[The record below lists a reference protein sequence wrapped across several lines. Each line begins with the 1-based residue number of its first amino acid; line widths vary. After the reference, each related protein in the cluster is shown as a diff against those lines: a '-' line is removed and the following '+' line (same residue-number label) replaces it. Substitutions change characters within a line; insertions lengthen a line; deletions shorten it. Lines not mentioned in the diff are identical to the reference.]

1 MRDKVK
7 YTNREKASNNNK
19 WYRDYLD
26 ELNAGSFTNSG
37 FFTTKGGVNNLYK
50 RMERNY
56 NLFNGIIDIEEF
68 KAFCKPLGE
77 EIGQLP
83 IEFTNKDIISGKIK
97 SALGMEMKRT
107 FPWRVFAINEEAT
120 TRREQEEF
128 SRIKDYV
135 VSVIMQPIQ
144 EQAMMESEQQAQG
157 RELTPDEQQKIQ
169 EQIQEQIQQMTPPEV
184 KKYMARDHQDP
195 ADALASQLL
204 AYLTQ
209 EEQLDRK
216 FNLGWK
222 HFLISA
228 HEFFWVGSVNG
239 RPKVRVINPVHFD
252 FDRSSN
258 EEFVDDAEWAI
269 YEMFMTPSEVLSS
282 FPELTDAEI
291 RKVYDRSNKRREGFV
306 DESLMESFGRDS
318 NNSLGAVRVVHAEWK
333 ALKPIKFLTYLDLET
348 NEVLTDIVDESYV
361 LTPEAGDI
369 DIRTEWIPSKYE
381 GYLIDTDIYQGMRE
395 VPGQHRDM
403 TNLHKCPLSYKG
415 AVLDSLNS
423 EPTSLVD
430 RMHEYQQLYNI
441 LFYKIVNL
449 INSDDGKTLLL
460 NAGMIPKSKG
470 IDVKQWM
477 YFFKVNK
484 IGLLDPGEEGNRFGA
499 DIANSAKEIDLSMA
513 SQIQNYI
520 NLAMYIEERCGQA
533 VGITKQMEGQI
544 GNYESVRNTQQAII
558 QSSNILEPYF
568 NLHNLVKKSVLQ
580 GLLDVAKVCY
590 ADNPPKSLYY
600 VLDDLSLQLL
610 DMDTELLDNSTYGIY
625 IADTSSTQDNLDAVK
640 QLSHAALQNQKIEL
654 SDVIKIMRSESLQE
668 AEELLRVAEE
678 ERIEREQMAQK
689 QQQEAQ
695 AQQAEFQR
703 NWEKEKMEL
712 EHEHKMEEIEV
723 KGDID
728 TKRQV
733 ILAMGFNPDKDMD
746 KDGVPDILEVAK
758 HGLDADIKNRELDL
772 REKELDQNAKQHK
785 DKIAVEKEKVKVAGM
800 KATKPDSKVG
810 G

>member
-1 MRDKVK
+1 MKDKVK
-7 YTNREKASNNNK
+7 LSNKEKYAKNKQWFRE
-19 WYRDYLD
+19 YLD
-26 ELNAGSFTNSG
+26 ELNAGSFNNSG
-37 FFTTKGGVNNLYK
+37 FFTTQAKVDNLFK

-56 NLFNGIIDIEEF
+56 NLFNGIIDIEDF

-77 EIGQLP
+77 EIGELP

-97 SALGMEMKRT
+97 SCLGMEMKRA

-128 SRIKDYV
+128 SRIREYTK
-135 VSVIMQPIQ
+135 SIIMQPIQ
-144 EQAMMESEQQAQG
+144 EQIMMEAEQQSQG
-157 RELTPDEQQKIQ
+157 KELSPEEQQKIQ
-169 EQIQEQIQQMTPPEV
+169 EQVQEQIAQMTPPEV
-184 KKYMARDHQDP
+184 KRYMAREHQDP

-204 AYLTQ
+204 TYLNQ
-209 EEQLDRK
+209 EESLPRK

-239 RPKVRVINPVHFD
+239 VPKVRVVNPKHFD
-252 FDRSSN
+252 FDRTSN
-258 EEFVDDAEWAI
+258 EEFVEDAEWAI
-269 YEMFMTPSEVLSS
+269 YEMFMTPSEVVSS
-282 FPELTDAEI
+282 FPELTDTEI
-291 RKVYDRSNKRREGFV
+291 EKIYDRSNKRREGFI
-306 DESLMESFGRDS
+306 DESLQESFGRDS
-318 NNSLGAVRVVHAEWK
+318 NNSLSAVRVVHAEWK

-348 NEVLTDIVDESYV
+348 NEILTDIVDESYT

-369 DIRTEWIPSKYE
+369 EIKTEWIPSKYE

-423 EPTSLVD
+423 TPTSLVD
-430 RMHEYQQLYNI
+430 RMYEYQQLYNI

-484 IGLLDPGEEGNRFGA
+484 IGLLDPSEEGNKFGA

-568 NLHNLVKKSVLQ
+568 NLHNLVKKNVLQ

-590 ADNPPKSLYY
+590 ADNPPKALYY

-610 DMDTELLDNSTYGIY
+610 NIDTELLDNSTYGIY
-625 IADTSSTQDNLDAVK
+625 IADTSATQDNLDTIK

-668 AEELLRVAEE
+668 AEELLIVAEQ
-678 ERIEREQMAQK
+678 ERIEREQAMQK
-689 QQQEAQ
+689 QQNEFQS
-695 AQQAEFQR
+695 QQAEFAR

-712 EHEHKMEEIEV
+712 EHSHKIEEIEV

-733 ILAMGFNPDKDMD
+733 ILAMGFNEDKDMD
-746 KDGVPDILEVAK
+746 KDGVPDVLEVAK
-758 HGLDADIKNRELDL
+758 YGLEADIRNRELDL
-772 REKELDQNAKQHK
+772 KEKQLDQEDRQHK
-785 DKIAVEKEKVKVAGM
+785 DKIEVEKAKVKAATI
-800 KATKPDSKVG
+800 KATKPNSKV
-810 G
+810 